1 MSKYPFHFLWTEK
14 TLSSEWLPRGLR
26 NWLWDVLHYKWNGG
40 NSFILIYG
48 GCVEISYTKFFLQIM
63 IYVWHPLQIA
73 RLSVV
78 GIDGRPVYD
87 SLIQPENPIIDYNT
101 RFSGLTERDFRR
113 GEKGSSTS
121 ASGPPV
127 KVHFLIV
134 RLFFVTN
141 ISSNCI

>member
-1 MSKYPFHFLWTEK
+1 M
-14 TLSSEWLPRGLR
+14 
-26 NWLWDVLHYKWNGG
+26 
-40 NSFILIYG
+40 
-48 GCVEISYTKFFLQIM
+48 TKFLLMM
-63 IYVWHPLQIA
+63 IYVWHLLQIA

-134 RLFFVTN
+134 RFVATN
-141 ISSNCI
+141 IY

>member
-1 MSKYPFHFLWTEK
+1 M
-14 TLSSEWLPRGLR
+14 
-26 NWLWDVLHYKWNGG
+26 
-40 NSFILIYG
+40 
-48 GCVEISYTKFFLQIM
+48 
-63 IYVWHPLQIA
+63 
-73 RLSVV
+73 V

>member
-1 MSKYPFHFLWTEK
+1 M
-14 TLSSEWLPRGLR
+14 
-26 NWLWDVLHYKWNGG
+26 
-40 NSFILIYG
+40 
-48 GCVEISYTKFFLQIM
+48 
-63 IYVWHPLQIA
+63 
-73 RLSVV
+73 V

-127 KVHFLIV
+127 KAHFLIV
-134 RLFFVTN
+134 RSVATN
-141 ISSNCI
+141 MYKQ

>member
-1 MSKYPFHFLWTEK
+1 M
-14 TLSSEWLPRGLR
+14 
-26 NWLWDVLHYKWNGG
+26 
-40 NSFILIYG
+40 
-48 GCVEISYTKFFLQIM
+48 
-63 IYVWHPLQIA
+63 
-73 RLSVV
+73 V

-134 RLFFVTN
+134 CFVATNMYKQYLYLTVIHSRFFFQFIHHLEIHV
-141 ISSNCI
+141 

>member
-1 MSKYPFHFLWTEK
+1 M
-14 TLSSEWLPRGLR
+14 
-26 NWLWDVLHYKWNGG
+26 
-40 NSFILIYG
+40 
-48 GCVEISYTKFFLQIM
+48 
-63 IYVWHPLQIA
+63 
-73 RLSVV
+73 V

-127 KVHFLIV
+127 KVHFFIV
-134 RLFFVTN
+134 RFVTTN
-141 ISSNCI
+141 MSKQ